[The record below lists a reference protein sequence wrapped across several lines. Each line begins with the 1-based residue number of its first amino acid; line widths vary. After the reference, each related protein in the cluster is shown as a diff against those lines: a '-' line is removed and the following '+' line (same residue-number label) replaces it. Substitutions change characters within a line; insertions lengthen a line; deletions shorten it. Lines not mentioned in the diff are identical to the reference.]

1 MKELS
6 SVPHAGI
13 PNRNFQDALPHHVAV
28 IMDGNGRWAM
38 RQGLP
43 RTAGHK
49 KGVDAVREIV
59 RYCRH
64 HGIDYMTLFAFS
76 SENWSR
82 PQQEIRVLTDLLC
95 ASIDTEAR
103 LLIENDI
110 KLSVIGDLTRFPES
124 LQESIERTC
133 RQTRNNG
140 SMTLTIAL
148 NYGGQWDIYNAC
160 QSIAKRV
167 ERGELG
173 AAEITHQLIQSH
185 LCTHDLPDPD
195 LFIRTGGEIRISNFL
210 LWQIAYTELY
220 FTKTLW
226 PDFRRRD
233 VLLALLDYQK
243 RDRRFGRLPHAV
255 SPQNRL

>member
-6 SVPHAGI
+6 RVLHACI
-13 PNRNFQDALPHHVAV
+13 PSRNLQGALPHHVAV

-38 RQGLP
+38 QQGLP

-49 KGVDAVREIV
+49 KGVDAVRDIV

-64 HGIDYMTLFAFS
+64 QGIGYLTLFAFS

-82 PQQEIRVLTDLLC
+82 PQQEVRVLTDLLC

-110 KLSVIGDLTRFPES
+110 QLSVIGDLTRFPQS
-124 LQESIERTC
+124 LQGSIERTC

-148 NYGGQWDIYNAC
+148 NYGGQWDICNAC

-167 ERGELG
+167 EHGELG
-173 AAEITHQLIQSH
+173 AEEITPQLIQSH

-210 LWQIAYTELY
+210 LWQLAYTELF
-220 FTKTLW
+220 FTDTYW
-226 PDFRRRD
+226 PDFD
-233 VLLALLDYQK
+233 IDCFEIALNDYAERQ
-243 RDRRFGRLPHAV
+243 RRFGNIVAG
-255 SPQNRL
+255 